1 MHYII
6 ETSDQLKYL
15 QLNSCYDSCFINIIP
30 NNDSFHP
37 KLTGVNCVYYRC
49 SQTKG
54 YILPINHTESFNL
67 DWSEVLDFIKQH
79 KIIHVIDKKF
89 HDYFI
94 PETVQC
100 TDINFKIINNGKD
113 AIKTNEYNTVAHN
126 YFYRQH
132 YFRNNVNS
140 LIPISK
146 HYEKWESIYPLVE
159 DYLDNQVDQ
168 YFDYEYTGV
177 FKTIEEN
184 GIKVSPSKFKNYFET
199 THDEFSITKNKI
211 HTKFNLYNITTRP
224 SNAFN
229 NINFAALPKEN
240 GARQSFIPSNDILVE
255 FDFSAYHPS
264 IISKLVNYDLGDKPY
279 QHLAEVME
287 VDENEAKE
295 ITFQNLY
302 GGIRPELRDK
312 PYFKEI
318 NDFVSQLWKDFNTLG
333 FIFLGGFRKL
343 SKDKLDNP
351 SPQKLFNYLIQS
363 KETENNVKIL
373 TELFEY
379 LKDKQTKIVMY
390 TYDSIL
396 FDFSKH
402 DTKQCLVDIKSII
415 EKNGFKTKFQHGQN
429 YGFTD

>member
-6 ETSDQLKYL
+6 ETTE
-15 QLNSCYDSCFINIIP
+15 QLNYLKRDSCYDSCFINIIP
-30 NNDSFHP
+30 NNDLFHP
-37 KLTGVNCVYYRC
+37 KLTGVCCVYYRC
-49 SQTKG
+49 NKTKG

-67 DWSEVLDFIKQH
+67 DWNEVLKFIKKH
-79 KIIHVIDKKF
+79 KIIHVLDKKT
-89 HDYFI
+89 HDYFF
-94 PETVQC
+94 PKSTPS
-100 TDINFKIINNGKD
+100 TDINFKLLNNGKD
-113 AIKTNEYNTVAHN
+113 AIKNHEFNTNTHN

-146 HYEKWESIYPLVE
+146 HYEKWESIYLIIE
-159 DYLDNQVDQ
+159 QYLDNKIDQ
-168 YFDYEYTGV
+168 YFDYEYTGI
-177 FKTIEEN
+177 FKSIEEN
-184 GIKVSPSKFKNYFET
+184 GIKISPSKFKNYFET
-199 THDEFSITKNKI
+199 NHDDFSITKNKI

-240 GARQSFIPSNDILVE
+240 GARQSFVASNDFLVE

-264 IISKLVNYDLGDKPY
+264 IIAKLINYDLGDKPY
-279 QHLAEVME
+279 QHLAEIMGVNE
-287 VDENEAKE
+287 DEAKE

-302 GGIRPELRDK
+302 GGVKSELRNK
-312 PYFKEI
+312 PYFKDI
-318 NDFVSQLWKDFNTLG
+318 ISLTDQIWNDFNY
-333 FIFLGGFRKL
+333 GGYVLIGGNRKL
-343 SKDKLDNP
+343 TKANITDP
-351 SPQKLFNYLIQS
+351 SPQKLLNYLIQS

-373 TELFEY
+373 TDLFNY
-379 LKDKQTKIVMY
+379 LEDKQTKIVMY

-415 EKNGFKTKFQHGQN
+415 EKNGFKTKFKHGKD
-429 YGFTD
+429 YGFTN

>member
-6 ETSDQLKYL
+6 ETPEQLEFLKKH
-15 QLNSCYDSCFINIIP
+15 SCYDSCFVNIIP
-30 NNDSFHP
+30 SNDLYHP
-37 KLTGVNCVYYRC
+37 KLTGISCVYYRC
-49 SQTKG
+49 SKTKG

-67 DWSEVLDFIKQH
+67 DWNLVLDFIKKH
-79 KIIHVIDKKF
+79 RIIHVLDKKS
-89 HDYFI
+89 HDYFLPDSI
-94 PETVQC
+94 VC
-100 TDINFKIINNGKD
+100 TDVNFKILNNGKD
-113 AIKTNEYNTVAHN
+113 AIKSHEFNTVTHN

-140 LIPISK
+140 LISISK
-146 HYEKWESIYPLVE
+146 HYEKWESIYPLIE
-159 DYLDNQVDQ
+159 NYLDNKVDR

-177 FKTIEEN
+177 FKTIEES
-184 GIKVSPSKFKNYFET
+184 GIKISPSKFKNYFET
-199 THDEFSITKNKI
+199 NHDDFSITKNKI

-229 NINFAALPKEN
+229 NVNFAALPKEN

-279 QHLAEVME
+279 QHLAEVMG
-287 VDENEAKE
+287 VDEVEAKE

-318 NDFVSQLWKDFNTLG
+318 NDFISQLWKDFNSLG
-333 FIFLGGFRKL
+333 FIFIGGFRIL
-343 SKDKLDNP
+343 SKENISDP

-363 KETENNVKIL
+363 KETENNVAIL
-373 TELFEY
+373 TKLFNY
-379 LKDKQTKIVMY
+379 LEDKKTKIIMY

-396 FDFSKH
+396 FDFSKS
-402 DTKQCLVDIKSII
+402 DGKQCLVDIKSII
-415 EKNGFKTKFQHGQN
+415 EESGFKTKFQYGQN